1 MERKIKCLYEDK
13 FKGILSEET
22 YIMLSKNTENELRD
36 LDKKLENMSE
46 QNKKKNLNSINAKQ
60 LAEKFLNQKPDRE
73 LIFQLIDKI
82 TVSKDKE
89 VNIYYKFN
97 NK

>member
-1 MERKIKCLYEDK
+1 MKK
-13 FKGILSEET
+13 
-22 YIMLSKNTENELRD
+22 
-36 LDKKLENMSE
+36 LDKMKE
-46 QNKKKNLNSINAKQ
+46 QYNKKKFNNINAKQ

-73 LIFQLIDKI
+73 LIFQLINKI

-97 NK
+97 NN